1 LNQFPDV
8 EADQGVGRRHL
19 PIVIGRQASVWVYGG
34 FLAATYVAILAGFLV
49 GLFPWPGLLG
59 LATVPLAV
67 STTRGAARFA
77 EDIPNLIP
85 YLGRNVVI
93 TIVTPVLLAVGLFIG
108 R

>member
-1 LNQFPDV
+1 MTRPARWRLMAP
-8 EADQGVGRRHL
+8 RRRL
-19 PIVIGRQASVWVYGG
+19 KSGSA
-34 FLAATYVAILAGFLV
+34 

-67 STTRGAARFA
+67 STTCGAARFA
-77 EDIPNLIP
+77 EDIPKLVP